1 VRGDARGPGSEGRAD
16 VNSTLTSYTLIA
28 RDLTAAMKRK
38 AADPSVARETAY
50 YAAHIGAVRSVD
62 DLLADRRLYAYAM
75 KAFGLEDMT
84 YAKAFMRKVLT
95 EGASSPSSF
104 ANRLADDRYV
114 AIARAFDFAAVKA
127 DRGSDAVLA
136 GSDAAAAAAAR
147 IEGDA
152 LPAGLDFSGTN
163 EARFTLTTELAT
175 GRTASAAIVLNKD
188 TLASFASD
196 LAAVKPAAL
205 LAAIQSQIDASGEA
219 GLKGKVQVNLNV
231 FDSLIFSTTAYTD
244 LGADQR
250 AGGTGADADTAY
262 AGEGASRAV
271 TLRVAAPAEG
281 RTARNVGFGT
291 NVAPDLA
298 AQNVTDAYL
307 RQTIETEAGVEDT
320 GVRLALY
327 FARKAPSVRSAYDI
341 LGDTALTQ
349 VANTLLG
356 LPASSATTSS
366 DALAQRAKRIAEK
379 IDLASL
385 KDPAAVEKLA
395 RRFAAIWDAQNNTA
409 SAPILALFT
418 GDGGAGITADMMTA
432 LRAARTGA

>member
-1 VRGDARGPGSEGRAD
+1 MT
-16 VNSTLTSYTLIA
+16 STLTSYTLIA

-38 AADPSVARETAY
+38 AADPTVARESAY
-50 YAAHIGAVRSVD
+50 YAANIGKVTSVD
-62 DLLADRRLYAYAM
+62 DLLADRRLYTYAM

-84 YAKAFMRKVLT
+84 YAKAFMRKVLS

-114 AIARAFDFAAVKA
+114 AIAKAFDFASVQAAK
-127 DRGSDAVLA
+127 GSDAILA
-136 GSDAAAAAAAR
+136 GSDEAAAAAAR
-147 IEGDA
+147 LEGA
-152 LPAGLDFSGTN
+152 VLPASLDFSGTN
-163 EARFTLTTELAT
+163 EARFTLTTQLAT
-175 GRTASAAIVLNKD
+175 GKAASATIVLNKD
-188 TLASFASD
+188 TLADFASD

-205 LAAIQSQIDASGEA
+205 LSAIQSQIAASGEA
-219 GLKGKVQVNLNV
+219 GLKGKVQVNLDI
-231 FDSLIFSTTAYTD
+231 FDSLIVTTTAYTD
-244 LGADQR
+244 LGADQK

-262 AGEGASRAV
+262 AGTGAARTV
-271 TLRVAAPAEG
+271 TLRVAAPASG
-281 RTARNVGFGT
+281 QTAVSVGFGT

-298 AQNVTDAYL
+298 AQTVTDAYL
-307 RQTIETEAGVEDT
+307 RQSIEADAGADDT

-327 FARKAPSVRSAYDI
+327 FARKAPSVKSAYDI

-356 LPASSATTSS
+356 LPASSSTTSS

-385 KDPAAVEKLA
+385 KDPAALEKLV

-409 SAPILALFT
+409 SAPVLALFT
-418 GDGGAGITADMMTA
+418 GDDGSAGITADMMSA
-432 LRAARTGA
+432 LRAARTGG

>member
-1 VRGDARGPGSEGRAD
+1 MT
-16 VNSTLTSYTLIA
+16 STLTSYTLIA

-38 AADPSVARETAY
+38 AADPATARETAY
-50 YAAHIGAVRSVD
+50 YAANIAKVKSVD

-84 YAKAFMRKVLT
+84 YAKAFMRKVLS
-95 EGASSPSSF
+95 EGAASASSF

-114 AIARAFDFAAVKA
+114 AIAKAFDFASVQAA
-127 DRGSDAVLA
+127 RGSDAVEA

-147 IEGDA
+147 LTGTA
-152 LPAGLDFSGTN
+152 LPATMDFSGTN
-163 EARFTLTTELAT
+163 EARFTLATQLAT
-175 GRTASAAIVLNKD
+175 GRTASATIVLNKD
-188 TLASFASD
+188 TLADFASD

-205 LAAIQSQIDASGEA
+205 LSAIQDQIAASGEA
-219 GLKGKVQVNLNV
+219 GLKGKVQVNLDV
-231 FDSLIFSTTAYTD
+231 FDSLIFTTTAYTD
-244 LGADQR
+244 LGADR
-250 AGGTGADADTAY
+250 KAGGTGADADTAY
-262 AGEGASRAV
+262 AGTGAARTV
-271 TLRVAAPAEG
+271 TLRVAAADAG
-281 RTARNVGFGT
+281 RTAVGVGFGT

-298 AQNVTDAYL
+298 AQSVTDAYL
-307 RQTIETEAGVEDT
+307 RQSIESDAGVEDT

-327 FARKAPSVRSAYDI
+327 FARKAPSVKSAYDI

-356 LPASSATTSS
+356 LPASSSTTSS

-385 KDPAAVEKLA
+385 KDPAALEKLV

-409 SAPILALFT
+409 SAPVLALFT
-418 GDGGAGITADMMTA
+418 GDDGSTGITADMMSA
-432 LRAARTGA
+432 LRAARTGV